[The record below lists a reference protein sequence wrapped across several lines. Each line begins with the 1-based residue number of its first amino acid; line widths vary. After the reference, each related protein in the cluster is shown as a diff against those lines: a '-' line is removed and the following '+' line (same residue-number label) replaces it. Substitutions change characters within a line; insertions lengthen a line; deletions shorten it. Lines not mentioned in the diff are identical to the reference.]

1 MTEDRNFFSFE
12 EMEIEPIT
20 DEILQSVLGGLGDED
35 SVVSSC
41 SATQCSNRG
50 PRPKTIWEIILGL

>member
-35 SVVSSC
+35 CIFASC
-41 SATQCSNRG
+41 SGNACSNG
-50 PRPKTIWEIILGL
+50 PKPTPQKPVNDTN